1 MQWKLLLTALLLVFG
16 VNCMEKGSFNTQTDA
31 ATHDSDPKFLNF
43 DQVVI
48 DGSHNGTDIDVGP
61 ILDLGLVTN
70 PTGTP
75 PVLGPLLG
83 GLTGGD
89 GGSSVNPVTFAT
101 LLTGSGVITITA
113 TDSTTVSHDLTAAEI
128 SALAVAQGKGALSD
142 ADIDISSVFDT
153 LSLGTKTIDTAS
165 YNADAVA
172 WTASNGTVS
181 DTLSL
186 ISVSVLSSVETQ
198 ILTPTPI
205 GNSGN
210 AGPGIG
216 LAANEN
222 PGCIVHITLISSG
235 PATPNKLTLQILPR
249 PLLEDLLPSRAQ
261 FIVTADDS
269 TSVSIDV
276 TATTLQSAASYIG
289 NDTWQIS
296 ATSLGADL
304 TPLVG
309 KHITT
314 IGFAVSIFQFAST
327 QHIDFGPTGSSL
339 ILYYITPP
347 FQTFLAEYFSLN
359 ITGSGPSTPVDF
371 IYRGDGMNVQLI
383 LKADPAFPVFVPVPV
398 DSAAIVAAIT
408 AQKPTLL
415 SSQDVAYTDLV
426 AIATASVT
434 NPYNGGKIMGVT
446 QTITADYG
454 DSVLA
459 PDATAA
465 IEFRYDAPW
474 GSQVLYTVE
483 PILGTLT
490 VTPGPGVSPF
500 PQTINNDTIIMR
512 IALRPLT
519 IPAIP
524 PVIYATQP
532 YELRQRNL
540 PAFKLVITGTPSDED
555 THEFVAYC
563 LCSQGPIAGKWEWTP
578 LQCSILDDNAGVIG
592 INHIVVDAAHG
603 NITDYPPGYGNGIMI
618 IPQKEYT
625 GPWNYIRFVFLPTT
639 IPSVLT
645 GFGLQVIANAREVI

>member
-1 MQWKLLLTALLLVFG
+1 
-16 VNCMEKGSFNTQTDA
+16 MEKGSFNTQTDA
-31 ATHDSDPKFLNF
+31 ATYDSDPKYLNF

-48 DGSHNGTDIDVGP
+48 DGSYDGTDVDIGP

-89 GGSSVNPVTFAT
+89 SAPAGITPAGISSGETTILVTFTDASTMSIDLTFAAFQALAATQGLSSVNPGTVDLNA
-101 LLTGSGVITITA
+101 LVDITPN
-113 TDSTTVSHDLTAAEI
+113 V
-128 SALAVAQGKGALSD
+128 G
-142 ADIDISSVFDT
+142 
-153 LSLGTKTIDTAS
+153 KTIDSITTSNISDWNNATSDMNFSLSFFQIKLGGTAF
-165 YNADAVA
+165 AGAF
-172 WTASNGTVS
+172 G
-181 DTLSL
+181 
-186 ISVSVLSSVETQ
+186 IQ
-198 ILTPTPI
+198 
-205 GNSGN
+205 SGGGQGL
-210 AGPGIG
+210 GPGLGVVVPPASHLGIG
-216 LAANEN
+216 YDFVSTAAA
-222 PGCIVHITLISSG
+222 S
-235 PATPNKLTLQILPR
+235 PNKLTLQIQPQITN
-249 PLLEDLLPSRAQ
+249 AQ
-261 FIVTADDS
+261 
-269 TSVSIDV
+269 
-276 TATTLQSAASYIG
+276 
-289 NDTWQIS
+289 
-296 ATSLGADL
+296 LGADGLVSVSFVLDDLSVVGPYDIGADEIFTLATAMSQLNQPGL
-304 TPLVG
+304 TFTSTDLEWDLSALAGHTITAIHWDVNPVFTASPYPLGNTSNITMSVNYSVPT
-309 KHITT
+309 HIT
-314 IGFAVSIFQFAST
+314 IGNLTV
-327 QHIDFGPTGSSL
+327 
-339 ILYYITPP
+339 
-347 FQTFLAEYFSLN
+347 FSLGN
-359 ITGSGPSTPVDF
+359 GAPWIAGGWLAASPTIQITAAWLATVVIGVD
-371 IYRGDGMNVQLI
+371 
-383 LKADPAFPVFVPVPV
+383 VPV
-398 DSAAIVAAIT
+398 DSAAIVAAIA

-415 SSQDVAYTDLV
+415 SSQDIAYTDLV

-524 PVIYATQP
+524 AVIYATQP

-555 THEFVAYC
+555 VHEFVAYC

-603 NITDYPPGYGNGIMI
+603 NITDYPSGYGNGIMI